1 MEYARAVIES
11 ITYRHSGHL
20 LPLFLGPLQRVSA
33 TSLLCV
39 CECVCAASPP
49 HRPHFATSSAT
60 CRFTHPF
67 SSYLYFTFTGSS
79 VFHTQPAAYCKLAAA
94 TNSTTFS
101 QRISE
106 KCEKVSSIPKYGHY
120 HASWRH
126 GWENYTSSRRLG
138 PPLTPYPTLTP
149 PPRQRASTRPRLPRQ
164 WPTVP

>member
-39 CECVCAASPP
+39 SECVCAASPP
-49 HRPHFATSSAT
+49 QGHISPHRVPHVVSRTPSPHT
-60 CRFTHPF
+60 
-67 SSYLYFTFTGSS
+67 YFTFTGSS

-138 PPLTPYPTLTP
+138 GPPLTPYPTLTP